1 MEWGSFLEGD
11 FGDSRELL
19 LTVVSTIDNDP
30 PVLPS
35 SRFATFEAVSQ
46 LAKVSIGFVCCVRLL
61 MSLIFRNH
69 LDAANLINLLVVAT
83 QRR

>member
-1 MEWGSFLEGD
+1 MGWGSFLEGD
-11 FGDSRELL
+11 LRDSSELL
-19 LTVVSTIDNDP
+19 LTVAATIDNDP

-35 SRFATFEAVSQ
+35 SRCATFEAVSR
-46 LAKVSIGFVCCVRLL
+46 LAKVSIGLVCCVRLL